1 MRAEALHSQVLL
13 ADMSRIQNHN
23 FRTTMIKKITLSII
37 FLSGVLFGGDAETN
51 VLTLKLYPYIFLEST
66 GENKFTLEGKSII
79 PIKGFSKE
87 SDAKR
92 LSVLLSLKQN
102 ILYQNGD
109 GNKIFLIGN
118 FEDDGLFNLKNWFIV
133 SPFLSYDI
141 VDEEVLP
148 QESKLTKR
156 VKFQAADF
164 SIDVPN
170 MNFFV
175 RAIE

>member
-1 MRAEALHSQVLL
+1 MEC
-13 ADMSRIQNHN
+13 
-23 FRTTMIKKITLSII
+23 
-37 FLSGVLFGGDAETN
+37 
-51 VLTLKLYPYIFLEST
+51 T

-92 LSVLLSLKQN
+92 LLALLSLKEN

-109 GNKIFLIGN
+109 GNKIFLIGS
-118 FEDDGLFNLKNWFIV
+118 FADDGLFKLKNWFIV

-164 SIDVPN
+164 SIDVPD